1 MTFVDELYEH
11 YKNVLTADDEDVDIL
26 VATLLNEFTK
36 EDMLDVLTELN
47 SRELLQLTGM
57 YLSNELKKRIAIDRA
72 NEMKGDGD
80 PEFYH

>member
-1 MTFVDELYEH
+1 LTFVDELYEH